1 MMNDDDDLILR
12 QAIQRDLQVLQQEA
26 PPMHFARLWQQVR
39 AQRERTLQRRLAMT
53 SVLAA
58 SSLLIVGLGSLLTGY
73 AWQAAIPCCA
83 VAFWLAPQT
92 FEALLEGEFSKRARP
107 KLSTPSGR
115 R

>member
-1 MMNDDDDLILR
+1 MNDDDSLR
-12 QAIQRDLQVLQQEA
+12 QAFQRELRALEQEA
-26 PPMHFARLWQQVR
+26 PLPHFARLWQQVR

-53 SVLAA
+53 SALAA
-58 SSLLIVGLGSLLTGY
+58 LSLLIAGLGAILAGF

-92 FEALLEGEFSKRARP
+92 FGALLDSDVFTPVSAMPAIRA
-107 KLSTPSGR
+107 GR